1 MEKRALLAFA
11 LSLAV
16 LFLWEIFL
24 SPDASRKGKQAS
36 APQTATQAQPESPAA
51 PTASFSKS
59 ESQPS
64 VDLKSVPEQHAH
76 PIPAAAKTW
85 VVDTPLYTA
94 KISSAGGRIESFT
107 LKKHRQT
114 VDPASPLMD
123 LIPSKGTGYFPL
135 AVDLLQHRD
144 WPLATMPYNGEAPT
158 EIRLAPGDG
167 EKTLALSAEVP
178 GAVRVRKTLRF
189 SPETYAVGV
198 EIAVENLSE
207 APLTDQLGISSYAM
221 PFDGVESS
229 YNMSHVTVFKNGSL
243 EKFEQKALK
252 KETPI
257 LKPPMHWIGF
267 ENNYFI
273 QAMLPGVQERFQV
286 APRLLDPDSG
296 LLQLVYLTDPFT
308 VAPGAAMTVSNT
320 YYWGPKE
327 LEALKR
333 ADARLERAL
342 DFGWFSF
349 LAKPLLIFLRWLY
362 NYAHNYGVAI
372 IVLTVLIKILFWP
385 LTHKSYKSMQVM
397 KKIQPKMAQIREK
410 YKDDRE
416 KLNQE
421 LMMLYRTYKVNPLGG
436 CLPMVLQIPVFFALY
451 RMLYGAIELRHQPF
465 WLWIN
470 DLTAPDRLFI
480 GFDVPYLGG
489 IPVLTLLMG
498 ASMFVQ
504 QKMTPSAGDP
514 RQEKM
519 MLMMPVIFTVFFVN
533 FPSGLVL
540 YWFVNN
546 VLSIVQQYW
555 INRYA

>member
-24 SPDASRKGKQAS
+24 SPDASRKATQPS
-36 APQTATQAQPESPAA
+36 APQTAPQAQPQSPAA
-51 PTASFSKS
+51 PSASFTPSA
-59 ESQPS
+59 SQAT
-64 VDLKSVPEQHAH
+64 VDLQSVPQQHAA
-76 PIPAAAKTW
+76 PVPAKAKSW

-107 LKKHRQT
+107 LKKHRQK

-123 LIPSKGTGYFPL
+123 LIPSKGAGYLPL
-135 AVDLLQHRD
+135 AVDLIQHKD
-144 WPLATMPYNGEAPT
+144 WPLATMPYDGDGPV
-158 EIRLAPGDG
+158 EIRLNAGDG
-167 EKTLALSAEVP
+167 EKTVALSAEIP
-178 GAVRVRKTLRF
+178 GAVRVKKLLRF

-198 EIAVENLSE
+198 EVVVENLSE
-207 APLTDQLGISSYAM
+207 APWTDQLGISSYAM

-243 EKFEQKALK
+243 NQFDQKSLK
-252 KETPI
+252 KETPV
-257 LKPPMHWIGF
+257 LKPPMHWIGY

-273 QAMLPGVQERFQV
+273 QALLPSVQEHFQV

-308 VAPGAAMTVSNT
+308 VAPGAAVTVSNV

-333 ADARLERAL
+333 ADSRLERAL

-362 NYAHNYGVAI
+362 NYLHNYGVAI
-372 IVLTVLIKILFWP
+372 IILTVIIKILFWP
-385 LTHKSYKSMQVM
+385 LTHKSYKSMQIM

-498 ASMFVQ
+498 ASMFIQ

>member
-11 LSLAV
+11 LSMAV
-16 LFLWEIFL
+16 LFLWEMFL
-24 SPDASRKGKQAS
+24 SPKPDRKSEPPVSQTTTQTQ
-36 APQTATQAQPESPAA
+36 PQTPSAASGPFSGSKTSADVDLKNLPQQHTPSPAA
-51 PTASFSKS
+51 ST
-59 ESQPS
+59 
-64 VDLKSVPEQHAH
+64 
-76 PIPAAAKTW
+76 KTW

-94 KISSAGGRIESFT
+94 RLSAAGGRIESFT
-107 LKKHRQT
+107 LKKHRQQ
-114 VDPASPLMD
+114 VDPSSPLMD
-123 LIPSKGTGYFPL
+123 LIPSKGSGYYPL
-135 AVDLLQHRD
+135 AVDLLQNSR
-144 WPLATMPYNGEAPT
+144 WPLATMAYESDAPT
-158 EIRLAPGDG
+158 EIQLSSGDT
-167 EKTLALSAEVP
+167 EKTVVFSAEIP
-178 GAVRVRKTLRF
+178 GSLRVQKVMRF
-189 SPETYAVGV
+189 SADTYTVGV
-198 EIAVENLSE
+198 DVTIENLSE
-207 APLTDQLGISSYAM
+207 NPITDQLGLSSYAM
-221 PFDGVESS
+221 PFDGLESS
-229 YNMSHVTVFKNGSL
+229 YNQSHITVFKNGSL
-243 EKFEQKALK
+243 DHFDQKALK
-252 KETPI
+252 KDTPI
-257 LKPPMHWIGF
+257 LKPPMHWVGF

-273 QAMLPGVQERFQV
+273 QALLPGAEQNFQV
-286 APRLLDPDSG
+286 AARLLDANSG
-296 LLQLVYLTDPFT
+296 LVQIVYLTDPFT
-308 VAPGAAMTVSNT
+308 LAPGAALTVSNR

-327 LEALKR
+327 QEALKR
-333 ADARLERAL
+333 ADVRLERAL

-349 LAKPLLIFLRWLY
+349 LAKPLLVFLRWLY
-362 NYAHNYGVAI
+362 NYTHNYGVAI
-372 IVLTVLIKILFWP
+372 IILTVIIKILFWP
-385 LTHKSYKSMQVM
+385 LTHKSFKSMQVM

-489 IPVLTLLMG
+489 LPVLTLLMG
-498 ASMFVQ
+498 ASMFIQ

-514 RQEKM
+514 RQEKL

-555 INRYA
+555 INRQA

>member
-11 LSLAV
+11 LSMAV

-24 SPDASRKGKQAS
+24 SPDSNRKTQTPS
-36 APQTATQAQPESPAA
+36 APQATAPVKPESSTGTSGPFATPGLQREVDLANVPQQHSGPATAT
-51 PTASFSKS
+51 
-59 ESQPS
+59 
-64 VDLKSVPEQHAH
+64 
-76 PIPAAAKTW
+76 KTW
-85 VVDTPLYTA
+85 VVETPLYTA
-94 KISSAGGRIESFT
+94 RISSAGGRIESLT
-107 LKKHRQT
+107 LKKHRKE
-114 VDPASPLMD
+114 VDPSSPLMD
-123 LIPSKGTGYFPL
+123 LIPSKGSGYFPL
-135 AVDLLQHRD
+135 AVDLLQRGN
-144 WPLATMPYNGEAPT
+144 WPLATMAYESETPT
-158 EIRLAPGDG
+158 EMRLNAGDS
-167 EKTLALSAEVP
+167 EQTLVLTAEIP
-178 GAVRVRKTLRF
+178 GAVRVRKALRF
-189 SPETYAVGV
+189 SPHTYAIGV
-198 EIAVENLSE
+198 DVTLENLSDV
-207 APLTDQLGISSYAM
+207 PLTDQLGISSYAM

-229 YNMSHVTVFKNGSL
+229 YNQSHVTVFKNGSL
-243 EKFEQKALK
+243 EHFDQKALK
-252 KETPI
+252 KEIPL
-257 LKPPMHWIGF
+257 LKPPLHWIGF
-267 ENNYFI
+267 ENNYFL
-273 QAMLPGVQERFQV
+273 QALLPGAQAHFQV
-286 APRLLDPDSG
+286 APRLLDANAG
-296 LLQLVYLTDPFT
+296 LVQLVYLTDPFT
-308 VAPGAAMTVSNT
+308 VAPGAAVTVSNT

-333 ADARLERAL
+333 ADGRLERAL

-362 NYAHNYGVAI
+362 DYTRNYGVAI
-372 IVLTVLIKILFWP
+372 IILTVIIKILFWP
-385 LTHKSYKSMQVM
+385 LTHKSFKSMQVM
-397 KKIQPKMAQIREK
+397 KKIQPKMAQLREK

-480 GFDVPYLGG
+480 GFEVPYLGG
-489 IPVLTLLMG
+489 LPVLTLLMG
-498 ASMFVQ
+498 ASMFIQ

-514 RQEKM
+514 RQEKL
-519 MLMMPVIFTVFFVN
+519 MLMMPVIFTVFFIN

-555 INRYA
+555 INRQA